1 MSYRLYV
8 RPVPPYL
15 EAESAPAGQLYHW
28 VLQDAN
34 GDTQAHGSGESRHS
48 IEQVLAQN
56 ALEHVQLLGLVPGE
70 DVLFCVADIPAR
82 QSRYI
87 AQALPYAVEEQI
99 AQDID
104 TVHLALGEPG
114 PDGYRVAAID
124 RDRMGHWFDLF
135 SGWTGTRLTA
145 IFPDAAL
152 LPATEGGWSI
162 CLEPELAM
170 LVSDRGEWLN
180 VQPDNLEMLAQT
192 LAIPSA
198 EEVAAEVPVTLFVTP
213 QALER
218 HASVVASLKAP
229 GRLAVREE
237 VLEIAPLELLAHAD
251 HHHLCRPVNLCQGMF
266 SIRSGRSGIL
276 GPWKPLVAVASVW
289 FVLQIA
295 LEVGLGLY
303 YRQQTE
309 QLEQQAMAIY
319 HQAFPNDR
327 RTHAGN
333 VRRVIEGQL
342 RVAGDRGPQLD
353 FINLMKY
360 TGQQY
365 SQLPVPD
372 SVVFNSVNYSRN
384 RGELVVDLRADSYER
399 LSGLRNGLAGQGL
412 EAQIGSVVNESG
424 GTRGRLTVSGG

>member
-251 HHHLCRPVNLCQGMF
+251 HHHLCRPINLCQGMF

-276 GPWKPLVAVASVW
+276 GPWKPLSPW
-289 FVLQIA
+289 
-295 LEVGLGLY
+295 
-303 YRQQTE
+303 
-309 QLEQQAMAIY
+309 
-319 HQAFPNDR
+319 R
-327 RTHAGN
+327 R
-333 VRRVIEGQL
+333 
-342 RVAGDRGPQLD
+342 
-353 FINLMKY
+353 
-360 TGQQY
+360 
-365 SQLPVPD
+365 
-372 SVVFNSVNYSRN
+372 
-384 RGELVVDLRADSYER
+384 
-399 LSGLRNGLAGQGL
+399 SGLCSRSLWRWAWGSITGSRRSSWSSRRWPYTTRRFPTTGAPTPAMSVGSSKGSCGSPATAGRNW
-412 EAQIGSVVNESG
+412 ISS
-424 GTRGRLTVSGG
+424 T